1 MPANIH
7 LPIRTCHSTSRST
20 SETCA
25 SQSLTE
31 GPGIPHDERDRVFEP
46 YSQLNNPDVPGTGMG
61 LTIVRQIV
69 EVHHGKVWVEDG
81 VGGGTSFAIWLPE
94 AVSNS

>member
-1 MPANIH
+1 
-7 LPIRTCHSTSRST
+7 
-20 SETCA
+20 
-25 SQSLTE
+25 
-31 GPGIPHDERDRVFEP
+31 VFEP